1 MSATARCI
9 QLFPPP
15 TSAFQRFS
23 VSAFSFSAFQH
34 FPPQTSAFRISVFL
48 LSAFQHFPP
57 SDPRPPHFSI
67 SAFQHFSVS
76 AFQRF
81 SVSAFQRFS
90 VSAFQRFSVSAF
102 QRFSVSYP
110 HHSSTSAFRLS
121 AFQHFS
127 FAAPAAMRS
136 ALPPSLPGEVLAVAR
151 KEASRSNER
160 YRAVH
165 SAFSP
170 LRLPPS
176 AFQRFSF
183 SAFQRFPPLRPPTS
197 TFQFFS
203 VSAFPFPIIL
213 RPPPSAFQHFSI
225 SAFHRFPS
233 SPSPF
238 PVSALRSPVSPQSPL
253 TLPLSGLRSP
263 VSGLVFTLP
272 PCSSSLQRDLS

>member
-90 VSAFQRFSVSAF
+90 VSAFQRFSLSAF
-102 QRFSVSYP
+102 QRFLSPS
-110 HHSSTSAFRLS
+110 FFDLRLS
-121 AFQHFS
+121 
-127 FAAPAAMRS
+127 P
-136 ALPPSLPGEVLAVAR
+136 
-151 KEASRSNER
+151 
-160 YRAVH
+160 
-165 SAFSP
+165 
-170 LRLPPS
+170 
-176 AFQRFSF
+176 
-183 SAFQRFPPLRPPTS
+183 
-197 TFQFFS
+197 
-203 VSAFPFPIIL
+203 
-213 RPPPSAFQHFSI
+213 FSI
-225 SAFHRFPS
+225 SAFQFCGSRRYA
-233 SPSPF
+233 
-238 PVSALRSPVSPQSPL
+238 VSAAAEPSRGGAGGGTERGEPVQ
-253 TLPLSGLRSP
+253 
-263 VSGLVFTLP
+263 
-272 PCSSSLQRDLS
+272 